1 MDTIRCRIKE
11 NSTIARIAAWRM
23 KSPRMAIV
31 FGHVIHLYGVS
42 REQFLAHTGWVRHE
56 VCHVKQYREN
66 GFWGFLWQYV
76 RDWMRVG
83 YYENR
88 FEKAARL
95 AESNV
100 RELDGVEIT

>member
-1 MDTIRCRIKE
+1 
-11 NSTIARIAAWRM
+11 
-23 KSPRMAIV
+23 
-31 FGHVIHLYGVS
+31 
-42 REQFLAHTGWVRHE
+42 VRHE

-66 GFWGFLWQYV
+66 GFWGFLWQYL

-83 YYENR
+83 YYEIP